1 DSQAGPE
8 SVMISIHTLHILNKA
23 PEHPRAAECL
33 RALKPGD
40 ALLLIESA
48 VLALAAR
55 SDLTAGIPIYALSPD
70 VLARGLAQCT
80 QEASLVDFPAMVELT
95 AQAQNVISW

>member
-1 DSQAGPE
+1 MTE
-8 SVMISIHTLHILNKA
+8 IKTLHVLNKA
-23 PEHPRAAECL
+23 PEHPRTAECL

-48 VLALAAR
+48 VLALV
-55 SDLTAGIPIYALSPD
+55 SKNNPVAGTPIYALSPD
-70 VLARGLAQCT
+70 VSARGLAQCA
-80 QEASLVDFPAMVELT
+80 QEASLVDFPAMVKLT